1 MRPGMILY
9 REELGLLLFMSDAE
23 IAEAMKLLARR
34 FLFDEEP
41 ETEDMRVDTFLQ
53 IAIPKQEAD
62 DQKYERRIANSSKGG
77 STTQANNKYHSSD
90 TQVPLDQNSS
100 DTQVPLNKQEQEQ
113 EQEHEHEHQHQQEH
127 TQKRARARVFTKPT
141 AEDVKAY
148 CVKQGYHIDP
158 QEFVDFY
165 ESKGWM
171 VGKNHMKDWQ
181 ACVRTWEKNHFGQET
196 SRASESRH
204 DWNYEDL
211 AERAYRKAMGQ

>member
-41 ETEDMRVDTFLQ
+41 ETDDMRVDTFLQ

-90 TQVPLDQNSS
+90 TQVTLGQNSS
-100 DTQVPLNKQEQEQ
+100 DTQVPLNEHK
-113 EQEHEHEHQHQQEH
+113 HEHELQHEHEPQQERGK
-127 TQKRARARVFTKPT
+127 TRARAFRPPT
-141 AEDVKAY
+141 VQEVREYCQSRGNGISAER
-148 CVKQGYHIDP
+148 
-158 QEFVDFY
+158 FVDHY
-165 ESKGWM
+165 SANGWK
-171 VGKNHMKDWQ
+171 VGKSPMKDWK
-181 ACVRTWEKNHFGQET
+181 AAVRNWEKNEYRDKSDVSSHNWDYNVLQ
-196 SRASESRH
+196 AI
-204 DWNYEDL
+204 
-211 AERAYRKAMGQ
+211 AERKSL